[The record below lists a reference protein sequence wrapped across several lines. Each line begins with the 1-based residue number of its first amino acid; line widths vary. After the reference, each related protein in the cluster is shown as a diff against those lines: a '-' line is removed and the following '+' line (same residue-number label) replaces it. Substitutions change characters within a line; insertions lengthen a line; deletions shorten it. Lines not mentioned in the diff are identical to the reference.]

1 MARKKKTKKRKVQ
14 KIKRKKFK
22 KRQKRTKKNKKR
34 EVSKSN
40 ELIFKVPK
48 KWSRSAYVNKNQ
60 YDKNINYQLQIMKN
74 FGKKR
79 ESE

>member
-1 MARKKKTKKRKVQ
+1 MTRKKKKRTK

-22 KRQKRTKKNKKR
+22 KRKRKKRTKKNKKR

-79 ESE
+79 ENE